1 MWGILPLQVKKYP
14 GFNLISLIFGPGGDN
29 QKRLEKV
36 RSLFHQLY
44 DSMLRIGQFL
54 SINFVILCS
63 HLLHA
68 LQETGAKIRV
78 YGTKAETGEKVILWL
93 KEKKSDVQI

>member
-44 DSMLRIGQFL
+44 NNVLRIGQFL
-54 SINFVILCS
+54 SINFVVLCS

-78 YGTKAETGEKVILWL
+78 YGIKAETGEKVILWL

>member
-36 RSLFHQLY
+36 RSLFRHLHNNV
-44 DSMLRIGQFL
+44 LRIGQFL
-54 SINFVILCS
+54 SINLEIPFS

-78 YGTKAETGEKVILWL
+78 YGTKETGEKVILWL
-93 KEKKSDVQI
+93 KEKKK

>member
-44 DSMLRIGQFL
+44 NNVLRIGQFL
-54 SINFVILCS
+54 SINFVVLC
-63 HLLHA
+63 
-68 LQETGAKIRV
+68 
-78 YGTKAETGEKVILWL
+78 YGNKAETGEKVILWL
-93 KEKKSDVQI
+93 KEKRRSDVQI